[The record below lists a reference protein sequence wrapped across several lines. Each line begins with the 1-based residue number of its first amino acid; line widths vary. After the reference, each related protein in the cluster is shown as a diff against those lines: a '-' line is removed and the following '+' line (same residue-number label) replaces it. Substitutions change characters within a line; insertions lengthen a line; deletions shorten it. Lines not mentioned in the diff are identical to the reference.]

1 MTALAAPAPHTAAGR
16 VSDVRLLGRWIAA
29 RVRMTL
35 RSPRALGFTFAFPLV
50 LVTLFGAINEGV
62 KVSLA
67 GQDVAFTQYYTPAI
81 GVFGLTTA
89 CYTSLVVGL
98 ATARETGLL
107 KRVRGTPLPVA
118 VYLGSWSVGAMLTG
132 LASVLLLFVVA
143 IPAFGVDVPLASL
156 PAAIVTA
163 ALGAACLAALGLAAG
178 SLVKTS
184 EQAMPLAQLTFLP
197 ISFISGVWF
206 PLDGAPSWVTTTADI
221 FPLKHIVD
229 AFTGCFLA
237 GTPSAGFAWGDLAVI
252 AAWGIGGLI
261 VATRRL
267 RREATAA

>member
-1 MTALAAPAPHTAAGR
+1 MTALTAAAR
-16 VSDVRLLGRWIAA
+16 ASDFRLLGLWVAA
-29 RVRMTL
+29 RVRMNL
-35 RSPRALGFTFAFPLV
+35 RSPRALGFTFAFPVV
-50 LVTLFGAINEGV
+50 LVTLFGAINSGV
-62 KVSLA
+62 EVTLADAKVP
-67 GQDVAFTQYYTPAI
+67 FTQYYTPAI

-118 VYLGSWSVGAMLTG
+118 VYLGSWSAGAMLTG
-132 LASVLLLFVVA
+132 LASVLVLFCVA
-143 IPAFGVDVPLASL
+143 VPAFGVIVPLATL
-156 PAAIVTA
+156 PAAIITA
-163 ALGAACLAALGLAAG
+163 AVGAGCLAALGLAAG

-197 ISFISGVWF
+197 ISFISGIWF
-206 PLDGAPSWVTTTADI
+206 PLDGAPSWVTTTADV

-229 AFTGCFLA
+229 AFTRCFLA
-237 GTPSAGFAWGDLAVI
+237 GTPGAGFAWGDLAVI
-252 AAWGIGGLI
+252 TAWGAAGLL

-267 RREATAA
+267 RREAAAGKGA

>member
-1 MTALAAPAPHTAAGR
+1 MTAVAVPTARR
-16 VSDVRLLGRWIAA
+16 VSDAGLLGRWIAA
-29 RVRMTL
+29 RVRMNL

-50 LVTLFGAINEGV
+50 LVTLFSAINEGV
-62 KVSLA
+62 EVT
-67 GQDVAFTQYYTPAI
+67 VACERMSFAQYYTPAI

-118 VYLGSWSVGAMLTG
+118 VYLGSWSAGAMLTG
-132 LASVLLLFVVA
+132 LASVLILFLVA

-163 ALGAACLAALGLAAG
+163 ALGAACLASLGLAAG
-178 SLVKTS
+178 SLARTS

-197 ISFISGVWF
+197 ISFISGIWF

-229 AFTGCFLA
+229 AFTGCFVA

-252 AAWGIGGLI
+252 ALWGIAGLRI
-261 VATRRL
+261 ATRRL
-267 RREATAA
+267 RREAMAD

>member
-1 MTALAAPAPHTAAGR
+1 MTALTAVPLR
-16 VSDVRLLGRWIAA
+16 SDARLLGRWVAA

-62 KVSLA
+62 RVSLA
-67 GQDVAFTQYYTPAI
+67 GADVPFTQYYTPAI
-81 GVFGLTTA
+81 AVFGLTTA

-107 KRVRGTPLPVA
+107 KRVRGTPLPIA
-118 VYLGSWSVGAMLTG
+118 VYLGSWSAGAMLTG
-132 LASVLLLFVVA
+132 LGSVVLLFAVA
-143 IPAFGVDVPLASL
+143 VPAFGVDVPLASL
-156 PAAIVTA
+156 PAALVTA

-178 SLVKTS
+178 SLARTS

-197 ISFISGVWF
+197 ISFISGIWF
-206 PLDGAPSWVTTTADI
+206 PIDGAPGWVTTAADV

-237 GTPSAGFAWGDLAVI
+237 GTPDAGFAWGDLGVI
-252 AAWGIGGLI
+252 AAWGAAGLL

-267 RREATAA
+267 RREAAAG